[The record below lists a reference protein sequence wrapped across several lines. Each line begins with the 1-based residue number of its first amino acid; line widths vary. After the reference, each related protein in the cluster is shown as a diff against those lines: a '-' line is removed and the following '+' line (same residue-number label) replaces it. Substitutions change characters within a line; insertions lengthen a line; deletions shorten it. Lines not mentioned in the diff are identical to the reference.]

1 MKKLITIALTFA
13 LMLSLALP
21 ALAENDV
28 EDMSKLVITGNAII
42 SLEADT
48 ATLEV
53 GAQTRGKTVAE
64 ANQENIKVID
74 AIIAEV
80 EKVGV
85 EKKYITT
92 SNYNVYFEQDYS
104 VVGTAQSSINGSF
117 VVNNML
123 RIKIVDITKV
133 SAVID
138 AASAA
143 GANNIYGLDFQ
154 SSKYAETYLE
164 ALKDAVT
171 DAKTK
176 AEVLALANGM
186 TLGRVLKAESID
198 TYGPN
203 YALNFESSAAKG
215 AMDTTILSGNVL
227 VNAIVTIT
235 YELK

>member
-74 AIIAEV
+74 AIIAEM
-80 EKVGV
+80 EKLGV

-104 VVGTAQSSINGSF
+104 VVGTAQSLINGSF

-154 SSKYAETYLE
+154 SS
-164 ALKDAVT
+164 
-171 DAKTK
+171 
-176 AEVLALANGM
+176 
-186 TLGRVLKAESID
+186 
-198 TYGPN
+198 
-203 YALNFESSAAKG
+203 
-215 AMDTTILSGNVL
+215 
-227 VNAIVTIT
+227 
-235 YELK
+235 

>member
-1 MKKLITIALTFA
+1 MKKLICLALALA

-21 ALAENDV
+21 ALADKDV
-28 EDMSKLVITGNAII
+28 EDMSKLVITGNAVI

-64 ANQENIKVID
+64 ANQDNIKIID
-74 AIIAEV
+74 AIILEV
-80 EKVGV
+80 EKLGI

-104 VVGTAQSSINGSF
+104 VVGTAQSLINGSF

-123 RIKIVDITKV
+123 RIKINDITKV

-143 GANNIYGLDFQ
+143 GANNIHGLSFQ
-154 SSKYAETYLE
+154 SSKYEESYLE
-164 ALKDAVT
+164 ALKEAVL

-176 AEVLALANGM
+176 AEVLALVNGM
-186 TLGRVLKAESID
+186 SLGRVLKVESLD
-198 TYGPN
+198 TNSYN
-203 YALNFESSAAKG
+203 YAMNYVGTMAKE

-227 VNAIVTIT
+227 VNATVTLT